1 MLRYL
6 KIENLAVIDQAE
18 LEVGDGF
25 ICLTGESG
33 AGKSVIID
41 ALLLLGGG
49 RASADLVRT
58 GNDKAIV
65 EAEFEIDAPLGD
77 EEFDLLDGEQLFLR
91 REVTKEGKSRSF
103 VNGSAVPNAVLQRY
117 SALAFEIHGQ
127 HGQQRLMKERTH
139 LTIFDA
145 QTKLTEQGRDFDRA
159 LSAFRKHWEH
169 YWELRD
175 GEAQR
180 RRELDYI
187 RQQIKEIKDVN
198 PNEEDFDLDF
208 RLRQARNT
216 EAIRANRHDLHEL
229 LGRDLVPGLRK
240 SKKLLEQLIEF
251 DPVLEPYL
259 EQVESLSYTLQDLHG
274 DTMGDWMPD
283 DSLADLEQRENDLN
297 RLFFKYG
304 LNVQE
309 VLDELARLEES
320 AVGLEADTAGLDGR
334 WRDLLGEYRDLQ
346 KLRTAIEQKR
356 LAAGKTFSATIERE
370 LHDLHLK
377 GAGFVVDHQWDA
389 WPESLTQ
396 DRELSFPGLRFRFLF
411 SANPGEPAK
420 ALSKVAS
427 GGELSR
433 VMLAL
438 IHSFQ
443 RKQAV
448 LLVFD
453 EIDAGL
459 GGETVHAVGEKLASL
474 GRDHQVMCVT
484 HFAQVARFADQQIKL
499 EKSVRD
505 GRTFSSLVV
514 CDHEQRIAELA
525 RLLGGDSS
533 SSSLLDHARQL
544 IGSHA
549 S

>member
-18 LEVGDGF
+18 LDVGDGF

-58 GNDKAIV
+58 GNAKAIV
-65 EAEFEIDAPLGD
+65 EAEFEIDAPVTD
-77 EEFDLLDGEQLFLR
+77 EAFDLLDGEQLFLR

-145 QTKLTEQGRDFDRA
+145 QTGMTDLARDFERA
-159 LSAFRKHWEH
+159 FSAFRKNWQH

-180 RRELDYI
+180 RRELDFI

-259 EQVESLSYTLQDLHG
+259 EQVESLSFTLQDLHG

-320 AVGLEADTAGLDGR
+320 AVALEADTAGLDGR
-334 WRDLLGEYRDLQ
+334 WRDLEKEYGVLQ
-346 KLRTAIEQKR
+346 KQRTAVEQKR
-356 LAAGKTFSATIERE
+356 LAAAKTFSATIESE

-389 WPESLTQ
+389 WPEALSQ
-396 DRELSFPGLRFRFLF
+396 DRELSFAALRFRFLF

-549 S
+549 G

>member
-1 MLRYL
+1 MLRYM
-6 KIENLAVIDQAE
+6 KIENLAVIDTAE

-49 RASADLVRT
+49 RASSDLVRT
-58 GNDKAIV
+58 GKDKAIV
-65 EAEFEIDAPLGD
+65 EAEFDISLPAD
-77 EEFDLLDGEQLFLR
+77 ETEYDLLDGEQLFLR
-91 REVTKEGKSRSF
+91 REVTKDGKSRAF
-103 VNGSAVPNAVLQRY
+103 VNGSAVPKAVLQRY

-127 HGQQRLMKERTH
+127 HGQQGLMKERTH
-139 LTIFDA
+139 QTIFDA
-145 QTKLTEQGRDFDRA
+145 QTGLTEAGAAFDRQF
-159 LSAFRKHWEH
+159 SAFRKAWRH

-180 RRELDYI
+180 RRELDFI
-187 RQQIKEIKDVN
+187 RQQIKEIKEIN
-198 PNEEDFDLDF
+198 PNDEDRDLDF
-208 RLRQARNT
+208 RLRQARNQ
-216 EAIRANRHDLHEL
+216 ESIRANRHDLHEL
-229 LGRDLVPGLRK
+229 LGRDLVPGLTRA
-240 SKKLLEQLIEF
+240 KKLLDQLIEF
-251 DPVLEPYL
+251 DPQLEPYV
-259 EQVESLSYTLQDLHG
+259 EQIESLAYTLQDLHG
-274 DTMGDWMPD
+274 DTLGDWMPD
-283 DSLADLEQRENDLN
+283 ASLADLEQRENDLN

-304 LNVQE
+304 LNIGE
-309 VLDELARLEES
+309 VLDELARLEASAES
-320 AVGLEADTAGLDGR
+320 LEADTAGLDGR
-334 WRDLLGEYRDLQ
+334 WRDLERDYSALQ
-346 KLRTAIEQKR
+346 KERGSIEKKR
-356 LAAGKTFSATIERE
+356 LAAAKTFSATIEGE

-377 GAGFVVDHQWDA
+377 GAGFVVEHLWDA
-389 WPESLTQ
+389 WPERLSQ
-396 DRELSFPGLRFRFLF
+396 DRDVDFAALKFRFLF

-438 IHSFQ
+438 IHSFERQ
-443 RKQAV
+443 QAV

-459 GGETVHAVGEKLASL
+459 GGETVHAVGEKLAGL

-514 CDHEQRIAELA
+514 CDHEQRVAELA

-544 IGSHA
+544 IGSGA
-549 S
+549 P

>member
-18 LEVGDGF
+18 LDVGDGF

-49 RASADLVRT
+49 RASVDLVRT
-58 GNDKAIV
+58 GNAKAIV
-65 EAEFEIDAPLGD
+65 EAEFEIDAPVAD
-77 EEFDLLDGEQLFLR
+77 EAFDLLDGEQLFLR

-145 QTKLTEQGRDFDRA
+145 QTGLTDQARDFDRA
-159 LSAFRKHWEH
+159 FSAFRKNWQH

-180 RRELDYI
+180 RRELDFI

-309 VLDELARLEES
+309 VLDELARLEEN
-320 AVGLEADTAGLDGR
+320 ALALEADTAGLDGR
-334 WRDLLGEYRDLQ
+334 WRDLEKEYVGLQ
-346 KLRTAIEQKR
+346 KQRVAIEEKR
-356 LAAGKTFSATIERE
+356 LAAAKIFSATIEGE

-389 WPESLTQ
+389 WPEALSQ
-396 DRELSFPGLRFRFLF
+396 DRALSFAALRFRFLF

-443 RKQAV
+443 RQQAV

-549 S
+549 G